1 MVGWHHWF
9 NGHESE
15 QTLGESEGQGSPV
28 CCSSWCCKELGMT
41 LVTEQQQPFH
51 RDEEIRYFSILMAKS
66 HRTAPKSPLVN
77 L

>member
-9 NGHESE
+9 NGYESE
-15 QTLGESEGQGSPV
+15 QTLRDSEGQGSPV

-41 LVTEQQQPFH
+41 LVTEKQPFH
-51 RDEEIRYFSILMAKS
+51 RDEEIRCFSTLMTKS
-66 HRTAPKSPLVN
+66 HRTALKSPLVN